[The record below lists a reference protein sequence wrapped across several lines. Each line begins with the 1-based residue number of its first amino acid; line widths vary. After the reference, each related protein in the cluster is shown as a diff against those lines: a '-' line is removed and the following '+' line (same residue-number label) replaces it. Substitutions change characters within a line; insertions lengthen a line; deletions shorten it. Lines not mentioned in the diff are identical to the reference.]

1 MSAEGAGSLEGF
13 TALLAL
19 EYLFRGVHSSV
30 LREADFV
37 AEGFVAQLAR
47 EWSFTVVRSPRMH
60 LYMRIDIFKHPKI
73 YSKINRRL
81 LQTYKSGNENKYSNI
96 KIHIAS

>member
-13 TALLAL
+13 AALLAF

-37 AEGFVAQLAR
+37 AKGFVAQLAR
-47 EWSFTVVRSPRMH
+47 EWSFTVMRSPRMY
-60 LYMRIDIFKHPKI
+60 LYTRIDTFKQI
-73 YSKINRRL
+73 SKSAA
-81 LQTYKSGNENKYSNI
+81 K
-96 KIHIAS
+96 